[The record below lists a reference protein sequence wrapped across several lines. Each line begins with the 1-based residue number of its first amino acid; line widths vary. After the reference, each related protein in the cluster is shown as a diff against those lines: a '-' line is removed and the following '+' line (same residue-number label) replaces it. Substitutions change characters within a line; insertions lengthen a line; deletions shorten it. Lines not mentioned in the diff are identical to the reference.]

1 MMIPA
6 QVICLSEDV
15 RIFAVCALEAGSHQL
30 ESNEGRRMKMIKI
43 AALLL
48 MAACTGYGFYA
59 FAQGRP
65 DARPAVAAIG
75 TSSSNGVS
83 FAWFYEAPERTVYV
97 CRVGQ
102 GAADTLDCKAKT
114 TLP

>member
-1 MMIPA
+1 M
-6 QVICLSEDV
+6 SESS
-15 RIFAVCALEAGSHQL
+15 RFEL
-30 ESNEGRRMKMIKI
+30 ESNEGRRTKMMKI

-83 FAWFYEAPERTVYV
+83 FAWFYEAAERTVYV

-102 GAADTLDCKAKT
+102 GPADTLDCKAKA

>member
-1 MMIPA
+1 
-6 QVICLSEDV
+6 
-15 RIFAVCALEAGSHQL
+15 
-30 ESNEGRRMKMIKI
+30 MIKI

-48 MAACTGYGFYA
+48 MAAATGYGFYA
-59 FAQGRP
+59 FAQGRV
-65 DARPAVAAIG
+65 DARPAIAAIG
-75 TSSSNGVS
+75 TSSSNGIS
-83 FAWFYEAPERTVYV
+83 FVWFYEAAERTVYV